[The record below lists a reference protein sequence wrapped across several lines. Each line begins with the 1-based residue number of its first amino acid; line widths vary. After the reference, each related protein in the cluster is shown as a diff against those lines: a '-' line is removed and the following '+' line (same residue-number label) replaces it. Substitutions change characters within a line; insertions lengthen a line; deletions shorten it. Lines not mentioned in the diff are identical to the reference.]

1 MSARNK
7 LSKRIVEA
15 VNQMP
20 TKVRRV
26 FILSHYRGVSLR
38 AIAETFGIQE
48 REAESLLRRGNTL
61 FYRTLSPV
69 S

>member
-1 MSARNK
+1 MSERNK
-7 LSKRIVEA
+7 LSKRIVDA

-26 FILSHYRGVSLR
+26 FILSHYQGLSLQG
-38 AIAETFGIQE
+38 IAGTMGIQE
-48 REAESLLRRGNTL
+48 REAESLLRCGNTL
-61 FYRTLSPV
+61 FYRTLSLV